1 MMNNSLPIKGVRDSL
16 LVTLPAQP
24 TEMALERLL
33 GTIEQQAGFLKG
45 AQLALETHQHELSAA
60 QLSRLRDQ
68 MADRDITLVA
78 VLAEHEHTQQA
89 AADLGLASNLDY
101 GDEETE
107 SSQPAYD
114 TQLPGQEAV
123 LVERTLRS
131 GNFIQHSGHV
141 IVLGDVNPG
150 AQVIAGGNIIIWGR
164 LRGVAHAG
172 ASGDEEALVCALDL
186 APTQLRIG
194 SHIALSPERQ
204 GEPKPEIA
212 RVRQGQIVAEPWD

>member
-1 MMNNSLPIKGVRDSL
+1 MMDDSLPIKGVRDSL

-24 TEMALERLL
+24 TPQALKRLM
-33 GTIEQQAGFLKG
+33 GTVEQQAGFLKG
-45 AQLALETHQHELSAA
+45 ARLALDAHKHELTAIELG
-60 QLSRLRDQ
+60 QLRDR
-68 MADRDITLVA
+68 MADRDVTLVA
-78 VLAEHEHTQQA
+78 VLSENEHTQEA

-101 GDEETE
+101 GQEELE
-107 SSQPAYD
+107 AHQPAYD

-150 AQVIAGGNIIIWGR
+150 AQVTAGGNIIIWGR

-172 ASGDEEALVCALDL
+172 ASGDEDAIVCALDL

-194 SHIALSPERQ
+194 SLIALSPERK
-204 GEPKPEIA
+204 GPVKPEVA
-212 RVRQGQIVAEPWD
+212 RVRDGQIVAEPWD